1 MPQCWWD
8 KWRIMWHRWME
19 CWFFSFVVMSS
30 SLKQVNVWLR
40 HSLHCSRNTERSQ
53 SGFSPARLNSL
64 KSCQRWQ
71 ERRRRNWLIVE
82 CVWIIYSIGSEG
94 ENAPSALFAASE
106 QWMTLEIGAQNCR
119 WEKKKRSNTDL
130 KKRDVSVTDTQRVIS
145 ALTPTWHVLLPIFRA
160 PLDRCSLPRGSR
172 RPASRSPG
180 EIWESLWDK
189 QRKRELKS
197 LIVRAHFPHLRVCRN
212 GFSARLCKAAS
223 LCQRD

>member
-1 MPQCWWD
+1 MTGETAKELTDCWMCLDHLFYWI
-8 KWRIMWHRWME
+8 WRWKRASCSVCSIRAVDDFGNWSTKLQME
-19 CWFFSFVVMSS
+19 
-30 SLKQVNVWLR
+30 K
-40 HSLHCSRNTERSQ
+40 
-53 SGFSPARLNSL
+53 
-64 KSCQRWQ
+64 
-71 ERRRRNWLIVE
+71 
-82 CVWIIYSIGSEG
+82 
-94 ENAPSALFAASE
+94 
-106 QWMTLEIGAQNCR
+106 
-119 WEKKKRSNTDL
+119 KKKRSNTDL

-197 LIVRAHFPHLRVCRN
+197 LIGRAHFPHLRVCRN